1 MVRRRSNELG
11 EFRAGTMAALTGTVP
26 AVVFGGVGAI
36 AVAGLWAV
44 IFPDLR
50 RIRHLRGREE
60 REPL

>member
-11 EFRAGTMAALTGTVP
+11 EFRASTMAALTGTVP
-26 AVVFGGVGAI
+26 AVLGGVGAI